1 MSPTRSLYGAAL
13 RLWVRSDAQRLPKI
27 AQVVE
32 TSDLDNLD
40 SSNAV
45 WIPYCLAY
53 LSHYPLFDL
62 MSDYLRCSW
71 MLWSKDPD
79 KFNTQ
84 GVQRLIRLP
93 PPKPDQFLRV
103 TLDKYTLCYQVP
115 SISSEFQNFALWPL
129 FTCLSPNHIIAIL
142 DSALSQKA
150 RIIFTS
156 YHMAV
161 LTNVA
166 ETLRFFLGSWA
177 GLYVPVVYGRH
188 AQELVDEPAPYILG
202 IPKQSRALYNAP
214 GSALVIDLDFNRVFT
229 SRPPGALSQRQSA
242 KCTAELTQALGFG
255 TVQGVPNHLRSAYEQ
270 NVRFSAFGPTL
281 AENSALTI
289 KEPEWWDH
297 MRVLTAMNHICNRI
311 RRNFKFITAWRNLG
325 RDTQKVQKEDLAKI
339 VHHRNNLS
347 RSLDEAWREYI
358 DMKRRSDMR
367 TIAHQKSI
375 ISLHAD
381 IDKGK
386 KDFQELSECTEQ
398 LIDEMRQLQSV
409 INTRNK
415 EVGRL
420 SEQLKDKTTHAKQ
433 MTNHVAELQSE
444 LDQASKTLKV
454 QQEMLDEIKTRSTKD
469 ALSQERD
476 NSQRAVIHL
485 TSLISGQMAY
495 VERVLASLI
504 APSRPGSQQ
513 DLRKGKG
520 KEVDRSPSPGTPV
533 SPAPRLTR
541 RMSSRRNT
549 MDFSQQSV
557 VTDRSNKRFSQIVRE
572 ADSIEEKVKLISDTV
587 RRINSQ
593 CFQAI
598 EDLASQRN
606 TKAPRVY
613 DSSSGDEGERAV
625 STLSN
630 MSSVPDLDSRAET
643 SLSGSVAELSPHPQ
657 EGDED
662 AVRIQAIAEELESDI
677 EGENFVDA
685 APIVDQKD
693 TPASFE
699 RGQQV
704 TV

>member
-32 TSDLDNLD
+32 TSELDQLD
-40 SSNAV
+40 PSNAV

-103 TLDKYTLCYQVP
+103 SLDKYALCYQIP
-115 SISSEFQNFALWPL
+115 SLSSDFQNFALWPL
-129 FTCLSPNHIIAIL
+129 FTCLAPNHIVAVL
-142 DSALSQKA
+142 DSAISQKA

-156 YHMAV
+156 YHIAV
-161 LTNVA
+161 LTNVT

-188 AQELVDEPAPYILG
+188 AQQLVEEPAPYILG
-202 IPKQSRALYNAP
+202 IPKQSRTLYNAP
-214 GSALVIDLDFNRVFT
+214 GNALVIDLDFNRVFT
-229 SRPPGALSQRQSA
+229 SQPPGALSQRQSA
-242 KCTAELTQALGFG
+242 KYSNLLSQALGDN

-297 MRVLTAMNHICNRI
+297 MRVLNAMHHICDRI
-311 RRNFKFITAWRNLG
+311 RRNSRFITAWRNLG
-325 RDTQKVQKEDLAKI
+325 RDTQKVPKEDLAKI

-358 DMKRRSDMR
+358 DMKRRSDLR

-375 ISLHAD
+375 ASLNAD
-381 IDKGK
+381 INKGK

-398 LIDEMRQLQSV
+398 LIDEMRELQSH
-409 INTRNK
+409 INARNK
-415 EVGRL
+415 DVGRL

-454 QQEMLDEIKTRSTKD
+454 QQDLLDEWKTRSTRT

-513 DLRKGKG
+513 DLKRDVGKSRSFQ
-520 KEVDRSPSPGTPV
+520 RSPSPGTPV
-533 SPAPRLTR
+533 SPMPKSGRK
-541 RMSSRRNT
+541 MSSRRYT
-549 MDFSQQSV
+549 TDFSQQSV
-557 VTDRSNKRFSQIVRE
+557 NGDRANKRLSQTVQE
-572 ADSIEEKVKLISDTV
+572 ADTMEEKVKLISDTV
-587 RRINSQ
+587 SRINSQ

-598 EDLASQRN
+598 EDLATQRN
-606 TKAPRVY
+606 AKRGSET
-613 DSSSGDEGERAV
+613 SSGDEGERAV

-630 MSSVPDLDSRAET
+630 MSSLPDLDSRAET
-643 SLSGSVAELSPHPQ
+643 ALSGSVAEIAAHEVDDVNGSN
-657 EGDED
+657 
-662 AVRIQAIAEELESDI
+662 VRIQAIAEELESDV
-677 EGENFVDA
+677 EGDHFVDA
-685 APIVDQKD
+685 AAIVNEKEKD
-693 TPASFE
+693 T
-699 RGQQV
+699 Q
-704 TV
+704 